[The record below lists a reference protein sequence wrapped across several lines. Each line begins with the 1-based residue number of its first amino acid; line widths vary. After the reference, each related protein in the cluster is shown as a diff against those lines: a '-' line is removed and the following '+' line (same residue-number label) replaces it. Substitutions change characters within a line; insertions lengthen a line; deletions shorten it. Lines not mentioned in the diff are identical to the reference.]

1 EFDSLSGSLGSM
13 FTVRCILGTSAK
25 SLAFLPAWRPQINL
39 QNRMSTSPHPVAAV
53 CQLTATPDK
62 QGNFSACKQL
72 VEEAK
77 ERGASMVFLPEGF
90 DYIGSSRE
98 ETLSLSESLT
108 GDTIS
113 QYTQLA
119 RKLEVWLSLGGFH
132 ERGHN
137 WESDRRIYNSHIIV
151 DDKGTVHLIISLHTN
166 TCDIVSVYRK
176 SHLFDVELPEKGVS
190 LKESAFTI
198 PGPSL
203 AAPVQTPIGKLG
215 LGICYDLRFPELSLA
230 LQRHGAE
237 ILTYPSAFTV
247 ATGAAHWEVLLCAR
261 AIETQC
267 FVLAAAQVGRHHE
280 KRSSYGHGLAVDPW
294 GEVLGDCG
302 GEKPGMVLVEID
314 LEKVCSTRRNMPVQE
329 HRRDTDFYHSLEKT

>member
-1 EFDSLSGSLGSM
+1 M
-13 FTVRCILGTSAK
+13 FRVRCILGTFAK
-25 SLAFLPAWRPQINL
+25 YLFSPPAWREQIKL
-39 QNRMSTSPHPVAAV
+39 QNRMSTSPRPVAAV
-53 CQLTATPDK
+53 CQVTATPDK
-62 QGNFSACKQL
+62 EANFSACKQL

-77 ERGASMVFLPEGF
+77 ERGAGMVFLPEGF

-113 QYTQLA
+113 LYAQLA
-119 RKLEVWLSLGGFH
+119 RKLKVWLSLGGFH
-132 ERGHN
+132 ERGHD
-137 WESDRRIYNSHIIV
+137 WESDRRIYNSHIIIN
-151 DDKGTVHLIISLHTN
+151 DKGDII
-166 TCDIVSVYRK
+166 SVYRK

-203 AAPVQTPIGKLG
+203 TSPVQTPIGKVG
-215 LGICYDLRFPELSLA
+215 LGICYDLRFPELSAA

-247 ATGAAHWEVLLCAR
+247 ATGAAHWEVLLRAR

-280 KRSSYGHGLAVDPW
+280 KRSSYGHALAVDPW

-314 LEKVCSTRRNMPVQE
+314 LEKVRSTRRNMPVRQ
-329 HRRDTDFYHSLEKT
+329 HRRDAGFYCSLETT

>member
-1 EFDSLSGSLGSM
+1 MFRCIVGSL
-13 FTVRCILGTSAK
+13 
-25 SLAFLPAWRPQINL
+25 AWRLRIRL
-39 QNRMSTSPHPVAAV
+39 QNRMSHSLAAV
-53 CQLTATPDK
+53 CQVTATPDK
-62 QGNFSACKQL
+62 EANFSACKQL

-77 ERGASMVFLPEGF
+77 QRGASMVFLPEGF

-108 GDTIS
+108 GDTVS
-113 QYTQLA
+113 RYTQLA
-119 RKLEVWLSLGGFH
+119 RKLDVWLSLGGFH
-132 ERGHN
+132 ERGPK
-137 WESDRRIYNSHIIV
+137 WETDRRIYNSHIIINE
-151 DDKGTVHLIISLHTN
+151 KG
-166 TCDIVSVYRK
+166 DIVSVYRK

-198 PGPSL
+198 PGSSL
-203 AAPVQTPIGKLG
+203 VSPVQTPIGKIG

-247 ATGAAHWEVLLCAR
+247 ATGAAHWEVLLRAR

-267 FVLAAAQVGRHHE
+267 FVLAAAQVGQHHE
-280 KRSSYGHGLAVDPW
+280 KRSSYGRALAVDPW

-314 LEKVCSTRRNMPVQE
+314 LDKVSSTRRNMPVQQ
-329 HRRDTDFYHSLEKT
+329 HRRDSDFYDGVEKT

>member
-1 EFDSLSGSLGSM
+1 MCHKHGVNSEGEVLFGSLGPM
-13 FTVRCILGTSAK
+13 FRVRCILGTFAK
-25 SLAFLPAWRPQINL
+25 YLFSPPAWREQIKL
-39 QNRMSTSPHPVAAV
+39 QNRMSTSPRPVAAV
-53 CQLTATPDK
+53 CQVTATPDK
-62 QGNFSACKQL
+62 EANFSACKQL

-77 ERGASMVFLPEGF
+77 ERGAGMVFLPEGF

-113 QYTQLA
+113 LYAQLA
-119 RKLEVWLSLGGFH
+119 RKLKLCLSLGGFH
-132 ERGHN
+132 ERGHD
-137 WESDRRIYNSHIIV
+137 WESDRRIYNSHIIIN
-151 DDKGTVHLIISLHTN
+151 DKGDII
-166 TCDIVSVYRK
+166 SVYRK

-203 AAPVQTPIGKLG
+203 TSPVQTPIGKVG
-215 LGICYDLRFPELSLA
+215 LGICYDLRFPELSAA

-247 ATGAAHWEVLLCAR
+247 ATGAAHWEVLLRAR

-280 KRSSYGHGLAVDPW
+280 KRSSYGHALAVDPW

-314 LEKVCSTRRNMPVQE
+314 LEKVRSTRRNMPVRQ
-329 HRRDTDFYHSLEKT
+329 HRRDAGFYCSLETT

>member
-1 EFDSLSGSLGSM
+1 M
-13 FTVRCILGTSAK
+13 FTIRCILGPSAK
-25 SLAFLPAWRPQINL
+25 RLASDSAFRHKIKLQI
-39 QNRMSTSPHPVAAV
+39 RMSSSPHPLAAV
-53 CQLTATPDK
+53 CQVTATPDK
-62 QGNFSACKQL
+62 EANFSACKQL

-77 ERGASMVFLPEGF
+77 ERGASMVFLPEAF

-98 ETLSLSESLT
+98 ETLSLSESLE

-113 QYTQLA
+113 RYTQLA
-119 RKLEVWLSLGGFH
+119 RKLAVWLSLGGFH

-137 WESDRRIYNSHIIV
+137 WETDRRIYNSHIIIN
-151 DDKGTVHLIISLHTN
+151 DRG
-166 TCDIVSVYRK
+166 DIMSVYRK

-190 LKESAFTI
+190 LKESGFTI

-203 AAPVQTPIGKLG
+203 VSPVQTPIGKVG

-230 LQRHGAE
+230 LQTHGAE
-237 ILTYPSAFTV
+237 IITYPSAFTV
-247 ATGAAHWEVLLCAR
+247 ATGAAHWEVLLRAR

-280 KRSSYGHGLAVDPW
+280 KRSSYGHALAVDPW

-302 GEKPGMVLVEID
+302 GEKPGVVLVEVD
-314 LEKVCSTRRNMPVQE
+314 LEKVRRTRRNMPVQQ
-329 HRRDTDFYHSLEKT
+329 HRRDAAFYHSLGQI

>member
-1 EFDSLSGSLGSM
+1 MCHKHGVNSEGDVLFGSLGPM
-13 FTVRCILGTSAK
+13 FRVRCILGTFAK
-25 SLAFLPAWRPQINL
+25 YLFSPPAWREQIKL
-39 QNRMSTSPHPVAAV
+39 QNRMSTSPRPVAAV
-53 CQLTATPDK
+53 CQVTATPDK
-62 QGNFSACKQL
+62 EANFSACKQL

-77 ERGASMVFLPEGF
+77 ERGAGMVFLPEGF

-113 QYTQLA
+113 LYAQLA

-132 ERGHN
+132 ERGHD
-137 WESDRRIYNSHIIV
+137 WESDRRIYNSHIIIN
-151 DDKGTVHLIISLHTN
+151 DKGDII
-166 TCDIVSVYRK
+166 SVYRK

-203 AAPVQTPIGKLG
+203 TSPVQTPIGKVG
-215 LGICYDLRFPELSLA
+215 LGICYDLRFPELSAA

-247 ATGAAHWEVLLCAR
+247 ATGAAHWEVLLRAR

-280 KRSSYGHGLAVDPW
+280 KRSSYGHALAVDPW

-302 GEKPGMVLVEID
+302 REKPGMVLVEID
-314 LEKVCSTRRNMPVQE
+314 LEKVRSTRRNMPVRQ
-329 HRRDTDFYHSLEKT
+329 HRRDAGFYCSLETT

>member
-1 EFDSLSGSLGSM
+1 MLS
-13 FTVRCILGTSAK
+13 VRCILRTSGK
-25 SLAFLPAWRPQINL
+25 HLASRQAWRHHIKQ
-39 QNRMSTSPHPVAAV
+39 QNRMSTSCHPVAAV
-53 CQLTATPDK
+53 CQMTATQDK
-62 QGNFSACKQL
+62 EANFSTCKRL

-77 ERGASMVFLPEGF
+77 ERGASMVFLPEAF
-90 DYIGSSRE
+90 DYIGSSQE

-119 RKLEVWLSLGGFH
+119 RKSEVWLSLGGFH
-132 ERGHN
+132 ERGHD
-137 WESDRRIYNSHIIV
+137 WESDRRIYNTHVIIN
-151 DDKGTVHLIISLHTN
+151 DKGDII
-166 TCDIVSVYRK
+166 SVYRK
-176 SHLFDVELPEKGVS
+176 SHLFDVELPGKGVS

-203 AAPVQTPIGKLG
+203 VSPVQTPIGKVG
-215 LGICYDLRFPELSLA
+215 LGICYDLRFPDLSLA
-230 LQRHGAE
+230 LQRHEAE

-247 ATGAAHWEVLLCAR
+247 ATGAAHWEVLLRAR

-267 FVLAAAQVGRHHE
+267 FVLAAAQVGQHHA
-280 KRSSYGHGLAVDPW
+280 KRSSYGHALAVDPW

-314 LEKVCSTRRNMPVQE
+314 LEKVRSTRRNMPVRQ
-329 HRRDTDFYHSLEKT
+329 HRRDTGFYHSLQTA